1 MKPRSKQTTRTCVA
15 AKRDGN
21 PCSANALKG
30 SSFCYFHDPATAQ
43 DFRASQ
49 TRGGQGNRAR
59 SQPIDA
65 PEFKAETVSELAP
78 LIVGTINQL
87 RRREITTNEATA
99 ICNLANTLIKVL
111 DIRDEQKLRDAQRLF
126 PELDEGK
133 GLYDPRAE
141 LEN

>member
-1 MKPRSKQTTRTCVA
+1 MKPRSKQTTCAA
-15 AKRDGN
+15 AKPDGS
-21 PCSANALKG
+21 PCSARVQEG
-30 SSFCYFHDPATAQ
+30 SPFCFFHDPAKAQ
-43 DFRASQ
+43 ERLASQ
-49 TRGGQGNRAR
+49 SRGGQGTRAS

-65 PEFKAETVSELAP
+65 PEFTAETVSDLGP

-111 DIRDEQKLRDAQRLF
+111 DIRDEQKLRDAQRLL
-126 PELDEGK
+126 PGLDEEK

-141 LEN
+141 QEN